1 MILIIGFGFSTGLLA
16 ITPSSGL
23 ITLDSAPHV
32 VTADQP
38 IVDDNVTIAEVFSAS
53 DGWLVVHNDSSGSPG
68 TINGMTWVPAGLNTD
83 VEVFVGNS
91 TSVLHAMLHIDVG
104 TIGTYDGS
112 EDTPVYISAGSILLN
127 VPFTITDTLV
137 SSVTVVDQNSV
148 NDVVTIDEAV
158 SSGPGWL
165 VVHNSTGS
173 VVGWTGLSHGINKY
187 VEVTLMELTPSVSGD
202 TMTAMLHADNG
213 VVGAY
218 EFGESSGNDGPVKD
232 STGVIINP
240 AFTFLGDLDPSVT
253 VMDQAVVD
261 DVVTIYK
268 AVSEGPGWLVV
279 HNSTGGVIGNTWL
292 SHGMN
297 KYVEVTLSS
306 PRTSSLSAML
316 HTDNGA
322 LGTYEFGDGSGNDG
336 PVSDLNLA
344 TPAIINPAFDVTAT
358 LVSSVTVLNQT
369 IVGDTVII
377 KEAVSKGPGW
387 LVVHADSGTGS
398 PSTVLGWT
406 WLMHG
411 VNSYVAVTLQ
421 TDNRTDILFA
431 MLHTDT
437 GNITVYEFPGVD
449 SPVKD
454 SAEATIT
461 PWFNVAPTT
470 VSVTVTE
477 AGATGTVTVT
487 AAVSTVTDVGTVT
500 TTVAGSTSTVTTT
513 STESPFPTWTFVIL
527 LSFVGISYRFFR
539 RKSLR

>member
-32 VTADQP
+32 LTADQP
-38 IVDDNVTIAEVFSAS
+38 IVDDNVTIAEVFSTGP
-53 DGWLVVHNDSSGSPG
+53 GWLVIHNDSSGSFDEIAG
-68 TINGMTWVPAGLNTD
+68 LTWVADGLNND
-83 VEVFVGNS
+83 VEVKLNATGR
-91 TSVLHAMLHIDVG
+91 TTTMHAMLHRDVG

-112 EDTPVYISAGSILLN
+112 EDTPVFIGSILLN

-137 SSVTVVDQNSV
+137 SSVTVMDQNSV
-148 NDVVTIDEAV
+148 SDVVTIDEAV

-165 VVHNSTGS
+165 VIHNSTGS

-187 VEVTLMELTPSVSGD
+187 VEVTLVELTPSVSGD
-202 TMTAMLHADNG
+202 AMNAMLHTDDG
-213 VVGAY
+213 TVGTY
-218 EFGESSGNDGPVKD
+218 EFGDGSGNDGPVKN

-240 AFTFLGDLDPSVT
+240 AFTFLGDLDPSVS

-306 PRTSSLSAML
+306 PRTSSVSAML

-369 IVGDTVII
+369 IVGNTVII
-377 KEAVSKGPGW
+377 KEVVSKGPGW

-411 VNSYVAVTLQ
+411 VNSHVAVTLQ
-421 TDNRTDILFA
+421 SDNRTDILFA

-454 SAEATIT
+454 SAGATIT

-470 VSVTVTE
+470 ISVSVTVTE
-477 AGATGTVTVT
+477 AGTTGTTTVT
-487 AAVSTVTDVGTVT
+487 EVETVT
-500 TTVAGSTSTVTTT
+500 TTEAGTASTVTTTTT